1 MAMIETR
8 KGAKIVYGGQ
18 IMKVV
23 GARDLDVLPLLS
35 PDGEYFDATLADL
48 QSEDEGT
55 PSKKVFVDTI
65 RQSNVPAYVQAFRH
79 LLGRDRNTRE
89 TVAKA
94 GEAVGI
100 SLASAYKVLERYRQ
114 SGNVDEL
121 PPPTRPG

>member
-23 GARDLDVLPLLS
+23 GARDLDVLTLLS

-48 QSEDEGT
+48 QSEAEGT
-55 PSKKVFVDTI
+55 PSNKVVVDTI
-65 RQSNVPAYVQAFRH
+65 RQSKVPAYVQAFRH
-79 LLGRDRNTRE
+79 LLGRDGNTRE

-94 GEAVGI
+94 GEAVGF
-100 SLASAYKVLERYRQ
+100 SLAYAYKLIDRYRPYD
-114 SGNVDEL
+114 NEDKL
-121 PPPTRPG
+121 PPQKR